1 MQTISLSN
9 NSSLIKSFL
18 AVISGT
24 ALLAISSKIQ
34 TPFTLVPATMQTFV
48 VLFLGMVLGYKLAAT
63 TVVLYLVEGAVGLPV
78 FAKGGGFAYLIG
90 PTGGYLIGFVLTAF
104 FAGLI
109 KVKNDPI
116 VIFIYLLFSVSLS
129 YILGLLG
136 LWNYMGL
143 DKSFNQ
149 IFWTARIAS
158 MKWTARIHG
167 SGTLHHQKTR
177 RMETTHDPEWRR
189 PTTKTNR
196 RMYTPH
202 DRKTR

>member
-1 MQTISLSN
+1 MHAINITN
-9 NSSLIKSFL
+9 NSKIIKSFL
-18 AVISGT
+18 AVIFGT
-24 ALLAISSKIQ
+24 ALLAVSSKIQ

-116 VIFIYLLFSVSLS
+116 VIFIYLLFSVSAA
-129 YILGLLG
+129 YVIGLLG

-149 IFWTARIAS
+149 VFLVGAQPFLLIEIYKILILAVLSKQIL
-158 MKWTARIHG
+158 KI
-167 SGTLHHQKTR
+167 
-177 RMETTHDPEWRR
+177 
-189 PTTKTNR
+189 
-196 RMYTPH
+196 
-202 DRKTR
+202 RKFI